1 VTHCRGQQQTPW
13 TMLARFGYEDRF
25 FTLEIPCEIEDEPE
39 LAVGETFEL
48 SRSAFEFLENLAQNA
63 SSRRSQGEGS
73 ETSQPQMKNSR
84 GVSATGRGRDRM
96 EVGGSITWGDLGDI
110 LCVVPTVS
118 HPWSYP
124 PICPVSK
131 ATSAVCF
138 TVCSQPCGVL

>member
-1 VTHCRGQQQTPW
+1 
-13 TMLARFGYEDRF
+13 MLARFGYEDRS

-39 LAVGETFEL
+39 LAVGETLEL

-63 SSRRSQGEGS
+63 SSRRSKGEGS

-84 GVSATGRGRDRM
+84 RVGVSGRGRDSK
-96 EVGGSITWGDLGDI
+96 ETGGSITWGDLGDI

-124 PICPVSK
+124 PICPVSRM
-131 ATSAVCF
+131 ASAVLC
-138 TVCSQPCGVL
+138 CGVVWCVVV